1 MEDPEH
7 FEPPKTSEATS
18 SLSIPD
24 CSSGCPDL
32 PAFCFFFC
40 TTVKGRDFGRRFLIF
55 TSAVPSALLFDNIS
69 QLEKIKIKIKNSR
82 EQIMEQIDA
91 RSQQKMARCVQSSF
105 TLRVKYIGG
114 HWIFSCCSLNL
125 NLIIIWTFHTYSLDW
140 LIEKVALGFPLI
152 KLMDMNKMRNCKFVT
167 NFQGQQLNWNQ
178 KIPRSVTNLPHFV

>member
-1 MEDPEH
+1 MHTPFTTMWNSSKLLTSLKCMEDPEH

-105 TLRVKYIGG
+105 TLI
-114 HWIFSCCSLNL
+114 HWWSLNFFMLFTKLKL
-125 NLIIIWTFHTYSLDW
+125 NYNLDVPYIFVRLINRKGGIRFSFNQTNGY
-140 LIEKVALGFPLI
+140 EQNA
-152 KLMDMNKMRNCKFVT
+152 KL
-167 NFQGQQLNWNQ
+167 
-178 KIPRSVTNLPHFV
+178 